1 MMFSLKN
8 FSNDVLAGNCVGKFR
23 GDDCEFRGDDYC
35 DPECTQ
41 YIRPGNLKYMMEYYL
56 DKKISI
62 HKHLALSFNSVL
74 IQHIESTDI

>member
-1 MMFSLKN
+1 MFSLKV

-41 YIRPGNLKYMMEYYL
+41 YIRPGNLKY
-56 DKKISI
+56 
-62 HKHLALSFNSVL
+62 VL
-74 IQHIESTDI
+74 ILNSN

>member
-1 MMFSLKN
+1 MFSLKN

-41 YIRPGNLKYMMEYYL
+41 YIRPGNLKY
-56 DKKISI
+56 
-62 HKHLALSFNSVL
+62 VL
-74 IQHIESTDI
+74 ILNLHGLLLR